1 MFKRQRLSEAAPGG
15 LVTSTGSGLFKVR
28 IISSGVGS
36 SGVYPASTIRDA
48 VERHVWA
55 AGTQVYLDHPG
66 MSESDDRPERSL
78 RDLVG
83 VLESD
88 AELAELDD
96 GTVAADATVK
106 VYAPYRELLTEMAA
120 DIGMS
125 IRATADIAPGEADGH
140 RGQVVWRI
148 HEAISVDF
156 VTKAG
161 RGGKVLE
168 VLEAARGQVVE
179 ASTSDRRDQLQ
190 RAIRTAITG
199 WAYLV
204 DFDETRL
211 LAWYESDGDDGTS
224 RTWEQGFMP
233 ALDDMSVTLTGTP
246 VEVRPVTT
254 FHPVGQTGSIGE
266 SSPATTTK
274 EKHMEIT
281 EAKYAELTATADRV
295 TALEAELAAEKQRAE
310 AAEAEARKVT
320 HDAYTVQVAAA
331 LEAST
336 LPTAARQRV
345 AATLALAEGADVP
358 ADSAA
363 VIESAVKAES
373 DYLAS
378 VAPAPRKGLGFGA
391 ATSTTSESYTNAW
404 GRTITKEA

>member
-1 MFKRQRLSEAAPGG
+1 MTIIREAAN
-15 LVTSTGSGLFKVR
+15 LSHSGNRWRARL
-28 IISSGVGS
+28 IEAPIHGS
-36 SGVYPASTIRDA
+36 SGYYSAETVRRDGPTAFPASTPI
-48 VERHVWA
+48 
-55 AGTQVYLDHPG
+55 YFDHPSR
-66 MSESDDRPERSL
+66 SEEDDRPERSV
-78 RDLVG
+78 RDLAGKLISTPVF
-83 VLESD
+83 EN
-88 AELAELDD
+88 D
-96 GTVAADATVK
+96 GLYADVEFYSWAADIV
-106 VYAPYRELLTEMAA
+106 REMGP

-125 IRATADIAPGEADGH
+125 IRASAEVVPGVVDG
-140 RGQVVWRI
+140 RQTRI
-148 HEAISVDF
+148 VSRLIEGASVDL
-156 VTKAG
+156 VTRAG
-161 RGGKVLE
+161 AGGKLVSLLE
-168 VLEAARGQVVE
+168 SARPDPEAARGQIDE

-190 RAIRTAITG
+190 RAIRATVKG

-211 LAWYESDGDDGTS
+211 LAWYESDGDDGRS

-281 EAKYAELTATADRV
+281 EAKFAELTATADRV
-295 TALEAELAAEKQRAE
+295 TALEADLAAEKQRAE

-345 AATLALAEGADVP
+345 AAALALAEGADVP

-363 VIESAVKAES
+363 VIESAIKTEA